1 MEEILK
7 VISSLGTIDNLLF
20 ILVGLA
26 ITVKLQDIE
35 FQLKRI
41 AGPPK
46 PIVKLRRYDKYGDAL
61 YEVDANIEIV
71 NGDAKNFVQNDKDGR
86 IVCDGVSVVY
96 TELGKRRYLK

>member
-7 VISSLGTIDNLLF
+7 VLSQLGTIDNLLF
-20 ILVGLA
+20 ILVGAA

-71 NGDAKNFVQNDKDGR
+71 SGNTKNFVQNDNDGR

-96 TELGKRRYLK
+96 TELDKRRYLK

>member
-1 MEEILK
+1 MEEIFK

-20 ILVGLA
+20 VLIGAA
-26 ITVKLQDIE
+26 ITVKLQAVE

-46 PIVKLRRYDKYGDAL
+46 PVVKLRRYDKYGDAL

-71 NGDAKNFVQNDKDGR
+71 SGDAKNFVQNDNDGR
-86 IVCDGVSVVY
+86 IVCDGVSIVY
-96 TELGKRRYLK
+96 TELSKRRYLK